1 MADRMSSNGKWKME
15 NAIWAFF
22 LCLQFTVCCFAEDF
36 PDPTRPSMLI
46 DIPVAANGVADSPSI
61 GLQSIIISSKRRA
74 AIINGEMVELG
85 NKQGDAKLIEVN
97 EGNVV
102 LQDAQG
108 RQVLSLFPDVK
119 IEHVKRTLP
128 VSRVWAG
135 KKKPAAHD
143 EKSGHPKEED

>member
-1 MADRMSSNGKWKME
+1 MADRMRRNGKCKMK
-15 NAIWAFF
+15 NAKWAFF
-22 LCLQFTVCCFAEDF
+22 LCLQYPVYCFSEDL

-46 DIPVAANGVADSPSI
+46 DIPVAASGVADSPSI

-74 AIINGEMVELG
+74 AIINGETVELG
-85 NKQGDAKLIEVN
+85 NKQGDARLIEVN

-119 IEHVKRTLP
+119 IEHVKLKLP

-135 KKKPAAHD
+135 KKKPVAHD
-143 EKSGHPKEED
+143 EKFGHRKEED